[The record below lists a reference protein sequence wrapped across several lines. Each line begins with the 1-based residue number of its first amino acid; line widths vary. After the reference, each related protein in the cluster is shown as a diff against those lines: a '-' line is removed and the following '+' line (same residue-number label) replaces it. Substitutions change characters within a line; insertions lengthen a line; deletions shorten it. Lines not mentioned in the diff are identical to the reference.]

1 MEGDRLMELVR
12 SLFAVLLLTSALS
25 LNGCAAFRASTR
37 EVDIETAKPMDEKF
51 AFTDMRAVTENLAN
65 DLLSSP
71 FLSAR
76 NEQPVMMIA
85 GIENRSEQYV
95 DTKNLTDR
103 LRTLLLNS
111 GRVRFI
117 NEARR
122 DDLMKEQGY
131 QAANVTPADRLAIG
145 QQLGADYMVSGS
157 LTEMK
162 SQTPRQVRVSK
173 TKLSYYKVTFEVT
186 NLQTGEILYIAEEEF
201 AREARRPLI
210 GW

>member
-1 MEGDRLMELVR
+1 MSIARLL
-12 SLFAVLLLTSALS
+12 SAALILTSALALS
-25 LNGCAAFRASTR
+25 GCAAFRARTR
-37 EVDIETAKPMDEKF
+37 AVDIEQAKPMDEKF
-51 AFTDMRAVTENLAN
+51 DFTDMRKVTENLAE

-71 FLSAR
+71 FLG
-76 NEQPVMMIA
+76 EQDDKPVMMIA
-85 GIENRSEQYV
+85 GIENRTEQYV

-131 QAANVTPADRLAIG
+131 QAANVTPAERLSIG
-145 QQLGADYMVSGS
+145 QQLGAQYMISGS

-186 NLQTGEILYIAEEEF
+186 DLQTGEILYIAEEEF